1 MSELLLTLLKYCLLA
16 LLYLFFFRVLR
27 AVWTEVSPPRIPTAT
42 ADSGKPG
49 KRKPKRAATKPAA
62 TKPKKR
68 SSTQPTQLAIIEP
81 DDLVGVAYDL
91 GPELTVGR
99 APGCSIV
106 LDQQYVSQVHC
117 RLFMREDTL
126 FVEDLGSTNGTWI
139 NGTRAQGQL
148 PARIGDKIQTGNVV
162 MEVR

>member
-1 MSELLLTLLKYCLLA
+1 M
-16 LLYLFFFRVLR
+16 LR

-42 ADSGKPG
+42 ADTGRTT
-49 KRKPKRAATKPAA
+49 KRKAKKPATKPVAA
-62 TKPKKR
+62 VKPKKR
-68 SSTQPTQLAIIEP
+68 SSSRPSQLAIIEP
-81 DDLVGVAYDL
+81 DELVGIAYEL
-91 GPELTVGR
+91 NGELTLGR

-117 RLFMREDTL
+117 RLFIREDTL